1 MIVFLTHKINPKSFL
16 SNFWGS
22 LQFQNSRHYLFN
34 LYSENDKILALIGDH
49 LLIIYLKMYNTV
61 LSPPYILWYIL
72 CLYLELFPSDTKY

>member
-1 MIVFLTHKINPKSFL
+1 MKVLYRD
-16 SNFWGS
+16 
-22 LQFQNSRHYLFN
+22 LQNNGDYSTEQPPLLFN

-72 CLYLELFPSDTKY
+72 CLYLELFPFDTKY